1 MEDFPRLYNFLGFGF
16 RVRGVLYGHGDME
29 GI

>member
-1 MEDFPRLYNFLGFGF
+1 MEEFRDCTIFLGPGF
-16 RVRGVLYGHGDME
+16 RVQGVLYGHGDME